1 MTDLTEQWKNG
12 ELPEGDYF
20 IKNGDKIYP
29 DYFDNAEGFLKT
41 YNYGVQKVLAPV
53 PSFQEWQASEKYN
66 KHLEEVIK
74 TYERKDKQATETSIA
89 YNELAKENEEL
100 KEILERHKK
109 ATAKAQIR
117 SCDFEIINTQL
128 KDIISKMCMELVAPD
143 DDMSNGLADYFN
155 QDLILE
161 IHEALKWKKW

>member
-20 IKNGDKIYP
+20 ITDGDKIYP

-53 PSFQEWQASEKYN
+53 PSYEEWQESEKYN
-66 KHLEEVIK
+66 KHLEEKIK
-74 TYERKDKQATETSIA
+74 IYDRKDKRATETSIA

-117 SCDFEIINTQL
+117 ICDLEIINQQL
-128 KDIISKMCMELVAPD
+128 KELLKECQHMILAYSINHDTFTKEKVIDIVKQIDNAIGEK
-143 DDMSNGLADYFN
+143 
-155 QDLILE
+155 
-161 IHEALKWKKW
+161 